1 MERGLYTPD
10 HEAFRRSV
18 RTFVDREVSPRL
30 DDWERDQIIDRQVWS
45 AAGAHGLIGLN
56 IPEELGGA
64 GPVDY
69 RFRTVLI
76 EELARC
82 SATSLA
88 AGLALQ
94 DDIVVPYIVELG
106 TREQQERWLPPLA
119 AGEAIGAVAM
129 TEPGTGSDLRGIR
142 TRATEVP
149 GGWKLSGS
157 KTFITNGIQSDLVI
171 VVARTET
178 GGGTHSLLV
187 VERDMPGFRRG
198 RKLAKVGL
206 HAQDTAELF
215 FDDVFVPQENLLGT
229 IGGGMAQLRSLLP
242 LERLGIAVQAVAQAR
257 VILDLTIAYTRE
269 RQAFGQAIADFQNT
283 RFELA
288 EMETEVL
295 VAQSFVDRAI
305 LALNDASLDEV
316 DAAHAKWW
324 ASDMQNRVIDRC
336 LQLHGGYGYM
346 TEYPVARAFQDARVQ
361 RIYGGTNEIM
371 KHIIARSI
379 CG

>member
-1 MERGLYTPD
+1 MERGLYTAD
-10 HEAFRRSV
+10 HEAFRGSV
-18 RTFVDREVSPRL
+18 RTFVGREVTPNL
-30 DDWERDQIIDRQVWS
+30 DNWEREQMVDRRVWV
-45 AAGAHGLIGLN
+45 AAGNHGLIGLN
-56 IPEELGGA
+56 IPENLGGA

-69 RFRTVLI
+69 RFRNVLM

-94 DDIVVPYIVELG
+94 DDIAIPYIVELG
-106 TREQQERWLPPLA
+106 TSEQQERWLPEMA
-119 AGEAIGAVAM
+119 AGKLIGAVAM

-142 TRATEVP
+142 TKATEVS
-149 GGWKLSGS
+149 GGWRLSGS

-171 VVARTET
+171 VVAQTET
-178 GGGTHSLLV
+178 SGGTHSLLV

-215 FDDVFVPQENLLGT
+215 FDEVFVPQENVLGSV
-229 IGGGMAQLRSLLP
+229 GGGMAQLRSLLP
-242 LERLGIAVQAVAQAR
+242 LERLGIAAQAVAQAR
-257 VILDLTIAYTRE
+257 VILDGTIEYTRD
-269 RQAFGQAIADFQNT
+269 RRAFGQAIADFQNT

-295 VAQSFVDRAI
+295 VTRAFVDKAI
-305 LALNDASLDEV
+305 LALNDGSLDEV

-324 ASDMQNRVIDRC
+324 ATDMQNRVIDRC

-361 RIYGGTNEIM
+361 KIYGGTNEIM
-371 KHIIARSI
+371 KHIIARSV
-379 CG
+379 CR